1 VTPLTNATIIGCGY
15 VGKAVAQRWRSTLTV
30 TATTTTPDRVAALE
44 SVAQRVQVVKGNDEG
59 GVRSLLQDQAIVLLS
74 VGAPNAAAYE
84 ETYLQ
89 TAKTLVAVLK
99 DVPTVQQVIY
109 TGSYAVYG
117 DRQGAW
123 VDETSEIAPANRN
136 GELLAETE
144 QVLLSAASDS
154 LKVCVLR
161 LGGIYGPG
169 RELTK
174 IFGRAAGTTRPGNGE
189 DAANW
194 VHLDDIVGAIDFA
207 RQQSLTGL
215 YNLVG
220 TVPTTTGVL
229 LERLFTAHG
238 LPNVTWDASQSSTRP
253 YNARVSN
260 QKLREAGYQFLY
272 PQILETV

>member
-1 VTPLTNATIIGCGY
+1 MTPLTNATIIGCGY